1 MSTPHVHPLLNESGR
16 LEALRSYNVLDT
28 PAEEEFDRIVE
39 LASMICGVPLS
50 FVTLI
55 DEDRQWYK
63 ARPKHIDVP
72 EIPRSLGFCR
82 YTITG
87 DTILEVPDATKDHR
101 FSQDPLVTNDPNL
114 RFYTGYPLIDPK
126 GFAIGTLCVLDLVPR
141 TLTDEQKHA
150 LHLLSKTAIELIVQR
165 REKEEAMY
173 FERLFS
179 LSGDLVCI
187 TDQYGFFKRINPAFG
202 KIIEA
207 PGPGI
212 GQKSIFDI
220 IHPADIPLT
229 RKILA
234 RLKKNTEIIRFD
246 HRIRVS
252 PGAYRIF
259 QWMLSPETNTQN
271 IFAIGRDIT
280 MEKERELALQMA
292 KERMEKAELEL
303 QQQIK
308 RAESAS
314 RAKSEFLANMSH
326 EIRTP
331 LNGILGFTDLLLG
344 TGLDQTQ
351 HEYMSIVNQSAGSLL
366 SIINDILD
374 FSKIESGKLT
384 LSLETMNLCQLAQQA
399 LELIAFQAKER
410 GLTVVF
416 NMADDVPRYIQGDP
430 VRLKQVLVNLLGNAV
445 KFTENGKI
453 WLNITLPNPS
463 QTNPLTPAAEAAPSH
478 PDAAATIQSPPA
490 SAATTSIR
498 FEVQDSGIG
507 IDPSK
512 CEKIFEAFEQE
523 DVSITKKYG
532 GTGLGLTISNK
543 ILSQMN
549 SRLRVESEVGKG
561 SLFYFIAAFP
571 VVAPTVDPCQ
581 AGTRPSADP
590 DKDQTI
596 PANITILLAEDNS
609 FNMRLARIILQKIAP
624 GCRLIEVGNGR
635 QAVDAFTRNRPD
647 IVLMDVQMPELDGY
661 GASRAIR
668 RLRTDPYIPIIAL
681 TASNVMGEKENCLAA
696 GMDDFITK
704 PFTRQSILKVL
715 LKYFPG

>member
-1 MSTPHVHPLLNESGR
+1 MSTPPVHPLLNESGR

-87 DTILEVPDATKDHR
+87 DTILEVPDTTKDQR
-101 FSQDPLVTNDPNL
+101 FNQDPLVTNDPNL
-114 RFYTGYPLIDPK
+114 RFYTGYPLIDPQ

-187 TDQYGFFKRINPAFG
+187 SDQYGFFKRINPAFG
-202 KIIEA
+202 KIIGT

-212 GQKSIFDI
+212 DQISIFDI
-220 IHPADIPLT
+220 IHRADIPPT
-229 RKILA
+229 RKIFD
-234 RLKKNTEIIRFD
+234 RLKKNTEMIRFD

-252 PGAYRIF
+252 RGAYRIF

-399 LELIAFQAKER
+399 LELTAFQAKER

-445 KFTENGKI
+445 KFTESGKI
-453 WLNITLPNPS
+453 WLNITLPNPG
-463 QTNPLTPAAEAAPSH
+463 QTTTPPTS
-478 PDAAATIQSPPA
+478 
-490 SAATTSIR
+490 SIR

-571 VVAPTVDPCQ
+571 VAAPTADPFQ
-581 AGTRPSADP
+581 AAGTRPSADP

-596 PANITILLAEDNS
+596 RANITILLAEDNS

-635 QAVDAFTRNRPD
+635 QAIDAFTRNRPD

-668 RLRTDPYIPIIAL
+668 RLRTEPYIPIIAL